1 MNSLTPYLPHI
12 VIALAVFSVVQ
23 FFLLL
28 GASGRISQQSKLMR
42 KLLTGPNGDD
52 LETMLRRCLEESKT
66 SLSRC
71 DAIEANF
78 GELAGAMRGCVQ
90 LIGLVRY
97 DAFPDVSGAQSFSLC
112 LLDDRHNGAILT
124 GLLGRND
131 GRCYGKAVISGAT
144 ETTLSEEENSA
155 LQMAL
160 HGGVA
165 RSGANNEQAE
175 SPRRRRGP
183 AEKGAA
189 ARA

>member
-12 VIALAVFSVVQ
+12 VVG
-23 FFLLL
+23 LLL
-28 GASGRISQQSKLMR
+28 FSLLQFVLLVGASGRISQQSKLMR

-52 LETMLRRCLEESKT
+52 LEAMLRRCLEESKT
-66 SLSRC
+66 SLARC
-71 DAIEANF
+71 DSLESGVADV
-78 GELAGAMRGCVQ
+78 AGAMRGCVQ
-90 LIGLVRY
+90 RIGLVRY

-131 GRCYGKAVISGAT
+131 GRCYGKAVVSGAT
-144 ETTLSEEENSA
+144 ETTLSDEENSA

-160 HGGVA
+160 HGGI
-165 RSGANNEQAE
+165 ANGTSEEAA
-175 SPRRRRGP
+175 PRRAR
-183 AEKGAA
+183 KGAA